1 MNNLHRLASAISR
14 KLAFHA
20 RTAPCFPS
28 EASSGQVRMA
38 VGAAV
43 LLTLMGLGCEFLI
56 WPDWDAAWLLAIARR
71 MRAGATLYSDD
82 LVEINPPTII
92 ELARLALRLSDALG
106 VEAITAWRLLVFAFV
121 QLSLG
126 LSLPLL
132 RRGLK
137 GNDAHLFLPAAVL
150 LAAVLGC
157 LPGANFGQREHLILL
172 LSLPYVLAAGLYISG
187 NRLTLKSRVAYGAM
201 LAVALSIKPHYALL
215 VLCVEA
221 GVVLCVRRPWA
232 WLRVETLS
240 ALVIAIVAALS
251 IALHYPSYSSF
262 AVPLALRFYV
272 EYGELQLTLS
282 HAAYLTGATT
292 AVLAMRPFGIKS
304 TAPLTLLFAGVG
316 AFLVFLVQ
324 RKGWD
329 YQLLPARGYLFMA
342 GGLAGLLVANAVAA
356 RGLARVSM
364 VSVRRLTVFAAVV
377 MMLAVSAL
385 LVRRTVNTNNGYW
398 PRQFS
403 ELKAII
409 EQAQPTGM
417 PRTMATLSIDMFP
430 AFPVVEVMGGEWAS
444 RFSCLWMIPAIE
456 ARERAG
462 GDVATPEGS
471 GRHYLTAAVAEDL
484 ARYQPT
490 VVLIEEARSRLLDDI
505 VSAPAVHDALRTYH
519 RVGRVGALSVWV
531 RGANVRI
538 D

>member
-1 MNNLHRLASAISR
+1 M
-14 KLAFHA
+14 
-20 RTAPCFPS
+20 
-28 EASSGQVRMA
+28 
-38 VGAAV
+38 
-43 LLTLMGLGCEFLI
+43 
-56 WPDWDAAWLLAIARR
+56 
-71 MRAGATLYSDD
+71 
-82 LVEINPPTII
+82 
-92 ELARLALRLSDALG
+92 
-106 VEAITAWRLLVFAFV
+106 
-121 QLSLG
+121 
-126 LSLPLL
+126 
-132 RRGLK
+132 
-137 GNDAHLFLPAAVL
+137 
-150 LAAVLGC
+150 
-157 LPGANFGQREHLILL
+157 
-172 LSLPYVLAAGLYISG
+172 
-187 NRLTLKSRVAYGAM
+187 
-201 LAVALSIKPHYALL
+201 
-215 VLCVEA
+215 
-221 GVVLCVRRPWA
+221 
-232 WLRVETLS
+232 
-240 ALVIAIVAALS
+240 
-251 IALHYPSYSSF
+251 
-262 AVPLALRFYV
+262 
-272 EYGELQLTLS
+272 
-282 HAAYLTGATT
+282 
-292 AVLAMRPFGIKS
+292 
-304 TAPLTLLFAGVG
+304 
-316 AFLVFLVQ
+316 FLVQ

-364 VSVRRLTVFAAVV
+364 VSVRRLMVFAAVV

-385 LVRRTVNTNNGYW
+385 MARRTVNTNNGYW

-430 AFPVVEVMGGEWAS
+430 AFPVVEVMGGEWAA

-462 GDVATPEGS
+462 GDVATPERS

-484 ARYQPT
+484 ARRQPT

-505 VSAPAVHDALRTYH
+505 VSAPAVQDALRAYH

>member
-1 MNNLHRLASAISR
+1 
-14 KLAFHA
+14 
-20 RTAPCFPS
+20 
-28 EASSGQVRMA
+28 
-38 VGAAV
+38 
-43 LLTLMGLGCEFLI
+43 
-56 WPDWDAAWLLAIARR
+56 
-71 MRAGATLYSDD
+71 
-82 LVEINPPTII
+82 
-92 ELARLALRLSDALG
+92 
-106 VEAITAWRLLVFAFV
+106 
-121 QLSLG
+121 
-126 LSLPLL
+126 
-132 RRGLK
+132 
-137 GNDAHLFLPAAVL
+137 
-150 LAAVLGC
+150 
-157 LPGANFGQREHLILL
+157 
-172 LSLPYVLAAGLYISG
+172 
-187 NRLTLKSRVAYGAM
+187 
-201 LAVALSIKPHYALL
+201 
-215 VLCVEA
+215 
-221 GVVLCVRRPWA
+221 
-232 WLRVETLS
+232 
-240 ALVIAIVAALS
+240 
-251 IALHYPSYSSF
+251 
-262 AVPLALRFYV
+262 
-272 EYGELQLTLS
+272 
-282 HAAYLTGATT
+282 
-292 AVLAMRPFGIKS
+292 
-304 TAPLTLLFAGVG
+304 
-316 AFLVFLVQ
+316 
-324 RKGWD
+324 
-329 YQLLPARGYLFMA
+329 MA

-409 EQAQPTGM
+409 EQVQPTGM

-462 GDVATPEGS
+462 GDVATPERS

-505 VSAPAVHDALRTYH
+505 VSAPAVHDALRAYH